1 MGYSRDLASLI
12 LQHDA
17 LASYLKQQSQNSQFQ
32 EQKLEKT
39 RRSRTI
45 LEEADIDSMAKSVF
59 LERMEHAE
67 MLRRQVS
74 TTENRIQLRTLVA
87 PCDGFV
93 TEIFARSGD
102 VVQEFIP
109 VIAVDEIKP
118 KFLTM
123 YIPENS
129 TVQPEPGM
137 QVDIT
142 SSRSSDFNTTG
153 TVTFVHPGFSRAGER
168 LSFRGQIFWA
178 RKVLVAL
185 SKNHN
190 LIPGEVI
197 NARLGD
203 LADEKDYIAVAS
215 ASENSSVEAND
226 GADSPPL
233 QDMQVPQNLVSKS
246 RFEPSGI
253 VWISELKKYFYD

>member
-1 MGYSRDLASLI
+1 MGTESTCCVE
-12 LQHDA
+12 
-17 LASYLKQQSQNSQFQ
+17 QQVLS
-32 EQKLEKT
+32 
-39 RRSRTI
+39 
-45 LEEADIDSMAKSVF
+45 
-59 LERMEHAE
+59 
-67 MLRRQVS
+67 
-74 TTENRIQLRTLVA
+74 
-87 PCDGFV
+87 V

-253 VWISELKKYFYD
+253 VWISELKKYLIVSDDTGIKNTNSDHAPYLFFMDEAGKVEPNPVPLSGVRTVNDLEAITYAGDDIFYVVVAQNQAYLTLQKKTPF